1 MKGGSIKHN
10 ITGVELTAE
19 GKFSLPATGAMLVG
33 GKTFITSGKIVTDFI
48 DVDNLK
54 VKKLDGATGT
64 FKELQAVDNNGKIQG
79 KMFGAAFG
87 PASLQKRFTYPAGKP
102 RRGVLCLP

>member
-54 VKKLDGATGT
+54 
-64 FKELQAVDNNGKIQG
+64 
-79 KMFGAAFG
+79 
-87 PASLQKRFTYPAGKP
+87 S
-102 RRGVLCLP
+102 